1 MSDLARRGPPL
12 REVSAVGRIATV
24 DRQDGGRTRLAKN
37 SARYEHVLLAHN
49 LWVSFETALPQE
61 QFAPREP
68 ASNQLSRMINHSSTL
83 KATLFAPPNQG
94 ARDLCRSPCDA
105 HTPQVHARSRFVVRA
120 RFSLRAAGRPRGG
133 QAEVSL
139 LRDRGWE
146 RPFSTKKDHFSTPKP
161 PPLQPPSAAKSNGH
175 LSVPDIHRVRTAADP
190 RKPAAFPRRAP
201 S

>member
-1 MSDLARRGPPL
+1 MLHHLTGSLSRPR
-12 REVSAVGRIATV
+12 
-24 DRQDGGRTRLAKN
+24 
-37 SARYEHVLLAHN
+37 
-49 LWVSFETALPQE
+49 LPQE

-68 ASNQLSRMINHSSTL
+68 ASKQLSRMINHSSTL

-94 ARDLCRSPCDA
+94 VRDLCRSPCDA

-161 PPLQPPSAAKSNGH
+161 PPLQPPPAAKSNGH